1 MEKALTLTK
10 KAGFSHVSMG
20 FGSSKL
26 FHSGKWESEIL
37 RIKDIIDELGLK
49 CLQTHLPYYD
59 LLLSSE
65 TTDNEMETAI
75 KRCIKASGMLGANYC
90 VHHPRSAISNDF
102 SRIKSLHNNIEF
114 IKQYIPVA
122 QEANVI
128 VALENMPIFMTELRW
143 RFYPWNAD
151 DLCELIDNLNSANI
165 GACWDFGHGHTARVG
180 QKTSLETL
188 GSRLVCT
195 HIHDNFGDDDQH
207 LIPTFGEI
215 EWDKTMPI
223 LKDIG
228 YSGPLT
234 LEVNYSDN
242 IMLKSFIDL
251 AKASIDHLE
260 SMIDG

>member
-1 MEKALTLTK
+1 
-10 KAGFSHVSMG
+10 MG
-20 FGSSKL
+20 
-26 FHSGKWESEIL
+26 
-37 RIKDIIDELGLK
+37 
-49 CLQTHLPYYD
+49 
-59 LLLSSE
+59 
-65 TTDNEMETAI
+65 
-75 KRCIKASGMLGANYC
+75 
-90 VHHPRSAISNDF
+90 
-102 SRIKSLHNNIEF
+102 
-114 IKQYIPVA
+114 
-122 QEANVI
+122 
-128 VALENMPIFMTELRW
+128 
-143 RFYPWNAD
+143 
-151 DLCELIDNLNSANI
+151 
-165 GACWDFGHGHTARVG
+165 FGHGHTARVG
-180 QKTSLETL
+180 QKNSLETL